1 MNGSILDDATWAA
14 VSEFVPASKRGM
26 ASGPGRRQLDNRAA
40 LNGILFVLMAGLPWN
55 ALPVH
60 LGFGS
65 GATCF
70 RRLRAWQKAGA
81 WEAIKNVLIRK
92 LPNGDQIDWWRADAS
107 AGAVRSVMRKRSQ
120 ARRKHARLKNL
131 ALITT

>member
-1 MNGSILDDATWAA
+1 MNGSILDDEVWAA
-14 VSEFVPASKRGM
+14 VSEFVPVPKKRTASE
-26 ASGPGRRQLDNRAA
+26 PGRRQLENRAT
-40 LNGILFVLMAGLPWN
+40 LSGILFVLMIGLPWN
-55 ALPVH
+55 ALPGH

-81 WEAIKNVLIRK
+81 WPAIKNVLVRM
-92 LPNGDQIDWWRADAS
+92 LSNGERIEWWRADAS

-120 ARRKHARLKNL
+120 ARRNREQSNRLILLEK
-131 ALITT
+131 